1 MIVSL
6 ENDPDV
12 VAVIPTLAGN
22 MPRLRACID
31 SVCASEIEG
40 RLAIVIVW
48 NDPRVE
54 RVDLGPVTIFEP
66 GLNLGFP
73 GGINFAR
80 ESITAP
86 RLWIIQDDMTVSSD
100 CLTALI
106 ERQERSDNPAIVSP
120 VILNEQGLVPA
131 KSRAG
136 TVRPDGVPDQWYPF
150 EDLVPEAFDPEF
162 RLDWVSLSGALVRCD
177 AWDAVGGMDPAFFP
191 LLYSDVDF
199 GYRVTRN
206 GMIAVLEPSAIISHQ
221 RNGST
226 PSLLGRFLFERNGK
240 RFQTKHQPNRD
251 LETDYKSVPI
261 SEIVGREASQII
273 IDFAQ
278 YSERHIDGMT
288 DMISALEASIAEQH
302 QHILN
307 VQSRAEALEAQVH
320 ERDREIEQC
329 RLDSQDAISRLM
341 ASHSMRVTRPLRFLG
356 SVARKIRRD

>member
-1 MIVSL
+1 
-6 ENDPDV
+6 
-12 VAVIPTLAGN
+12 
-22 MPRLRACID
+22 
-31 SVCASEIEG
+31 
-40 RLAIVIVW
+40 
-48 NDPRVE
+48 
-54 RVDLGPVTIFEP
+54 
-66 GLNLGFP
+66 
-73 GGINFAR
+73 
-80 ESITAP
+80 
-86 RLWIIQDDMTVSSD
+86 
-100 CLTALI
+100 
-106 ERQERSDNPAIVSP
+106 
-120 VILNEQGLVPA
+120 
-131 KSRAG
+131 
-136 TVRPDGVPDQWYPF
+136 
-150 EDLVPEAFDPEF
+150 
-162 RLDWVSLSGALVRCD
+162 
-177 AWDAVGGMDPAFFP
+177 MDPAFFP

>member
-6 ENDPDV
+6 ESDPDV
-12 VAVIPTLAGN
+12 VAVVPTLAGN
-22 MPRLRACID
+22 MPRLRSCID

-40 RLAIVIVW
+40 RLAIVVVW

-54 RVDLGPVTIFEP
+54 RVDLGPVTILEP
-66 GLNLGFP
+66 GLNLGLP
-73 GGINFAR
+73 GGMNFAR

-106 ERQERSDNPAIVSP
+106 ERQERSDNPAVVSP
-120 VILNEQGLVPA
+120 VILNEIGAVPA

-150 EDLVPEAFDPEF
+150 EDLAPEAFDPEF
-162 RLDWVSLSGALVRCD
+162 HLDWVSLSGALVRCD

-199 GYRVTRN
+199 GYRVTRKA
-206 GMIAVLEPSAIISHQ
+206 MTVVLEPSAIISHQ

-240 RFQTKHQPNRD
+240 RFETKHQPNRD
-251 LETDYKSVPI
+251 LETDYQSVPI
-261 SEIVGREASQII
+261 LEIVSREASLII

-288 DMISALEASIAEQH
+288 DMISALEASVAEQH

-320 ERDREIEQC
+320 ERNLEIEQC
-329 RLDSQDAISRLM
+329 RLDSDDAISRLM
-341 ASHSMRVTRPLRFLG
+341 ASRSMRVTRPLRFFGRL
-356 SVARKIRRD
+356 ARIIRRD